1 MVRRLPRCF
10 GNAGTE
16 RRAERERVRILQ
28 RCGLTSVR
36 GWLCLQRG
44 LLRGLR
50 PSLLAHLHNTAVK
63 TLISPRP
70 REQLLPVDQ
79 AQNKSQAL
87 KAGKGRRLQ
96 AAGVNLLLNLDG
108 NFTTSVEGLDQKM
121 AAISPDQT
129 AR

>member
-1 MVRRLPRCF
+1 MSSEGAV
-10 GNAGTE
+10 E
-16 RRAERERVRILQ
+16 RPQTVSPGSASQHSSE
-28 RCGLTSVR
+28 
-36 GWLCLQRG
+36 
-44 LLRGLR
+44 
-50 PSLLAHLHNTAVK
+50 NTHQSPAP
-63 TLISPRP
+63 PRP

-96 AAGVNLLLNLDG
+96 AAGVNLLLNLDV